1 MSTRTIP
8 VQVNNEYVQ
17 GAGVAVGAA
26 GSHNDVVLEIA
37 FSPLWDGL
45 AKKITWLDANG
56 ENATLTILTTNMLKT
71 GETTVYQVPI
81 PAEPKAYAGELTMT
95 IKGATVS
102 GSTETRATLST
113 SCTFRVLPSAYSNAA
128 DESGDVTPTQAEQLQ
143 AEIDDILETISAA
156 EASANAAAASETAAS
171 GSATLAMEAK
181 TAAEAAQAAAETAE
195 TNAETAEANA
205 KTAKTAAE
213 AAQAA
218 SEAAQG
224 AAETAETNAESA
236 ETGAEAA
243 AATATSK
250 ATEAAASAT
259 TAANKATAAAGSATA
274 ASGSAGAADASK
286 TAAVAAKVAAETAQ
300 AAAEAAQTAA
310 ETAQAAAEAAETGA
324 ETAQGAAET
333 AQAGAETAQSAAE
346 TAEGTATIKATEAGE
361 SAAAALASKNTA
373 AGNAATAVDSAATAV
388 GAAADAQTAQE
399 AAEDA
404 QSTAEASA
412 ASAAGSAAASES
424 WAVGGT
430 GTRAGE
436 DTNNAHYW
444 SIVAQG
450 AAAGG
455 VSTFNGRSGAVVP
468 ASGDY
473 TPSMVGAD
481 ASGAAAAALA
491 SAKSYA
497 DGLAPNYDQAGA
509 AATVQGNLDAHTGNT
524 ANPHGV
530 TKAQVGLG
538 NVPNVATNDQTP
550 TYSQASAIANLTSGE
565 KLSVAFGKI
574 MKAIAD
580 FITHKNSTGNPHG
593 VTAAQ
598 AGADPTGTAASAIST
613 HNGATDAHSGLFAA
627 KATLDT
633 GSLTLKIGRDST
645 GVYIEY

>member
-1 MSTRTIP
+1 MANRVITAAVSGESIKLSNKIAGASGS
-8 VQVNNEYVQ
+8 VN
-17 GAGVAVGAA
+17 AVSLSFTFDSA
-26 GSHNDVVLEIA
+26 
-37 FSPLWDGL
+37 WDGTT
-45 AKKITWLDANG
+45 KKVYFFDANE
-56 ENATLTILTTNMLKT
+56 ENAVVTVLTTNLLVD
-71 GETTVYQVPI
+71 GAYVVPI
-81 PAEPKAYAGELTMT
+81 PAEPLAYAGEMTLTVRGVEL
-95 IKGATVS
+95 GAD
-102 GSTETRATLST
+102 GETAERIILSATT
-113 SCTFRVLPSAYSNAA
+113 TMKVLNA
-128 DESGDVTPTQAEQLQ
+128 VTPSSDVAPVEPTATQTEQLQ
-143 AEIDDILETISAA
+143 AQIDEILGDVADIPDSVAACATSATA
-156 EASANAAAASETAAS
+156 AAGSATNAATSETNASTSASGAASSASAAS
-171 GSATLAMEAK
+171 GSAS
-181 TAAEAAQAAAETAE
+181 AASASE
-195 TNAETAEANA
+195 TNAGNSAASATSSASAAATSASNAATSESNALSYKNTAVSAAN
-205 KTAKTAAE
+205 TAQTK
-213 AAQAA
+213 A
-218 SEAAQG
+218 SEAAQ
-224 AAETAETNAESA
+224 
-236 ETGAEAA
+236 
-243 AATATSK
+243 
-250 ATEAAASAT
+250 
-259 TAANKATAAAGSATA
+259 SATA

-300 AAAEAAQTAA
+300 TAA
-310 ETAQAAAEAAETGA
+310 ETAQTASETAQAAAIAAETGA
-324 ETAQGAAET
+324 EAAQGAAEN
-333 AQAGAETAQSAAE
+333 AQAGAEAAQSAAE
-346 TAEGTATIKATEAGE
+346 TAEGTATIKATESGQ

-373 AGNAATAVDSAATAV
+373 AGSAATAVDSAATAV
-388 GAAADAQTAQE
+388 GAATDAQTAQE

-404 QSTAEASA
+404 QGAAETSA

-468 ASGDY
+468 QIGDY

-491 SAKSYA
+491 SSKSYA
-497 DGLAPNYDQAGA
+497 DGLAANYDTAGA
-509 AATVQGNLDAHTGNT
+509 AATVQGNLDAHTDNT

-580 FITHKNSTGNPHG
+580 FITHKNNTNNPHG

-598 AGADPTGTAASAIST
+598 AGADPSGTASSAVSSHNSDST
-613 HNGATDAHSGLFAA
+613 AHSALFAG
-627 KATLDT
+627 KADLYT
-633 GSLTLKIGRDST
+633 GSLTMKIGRDAN
-645 GVYIEY
+645 GIFIDY